1 MTGFQLNAKRPLYL
15 QATTAGLGHMI
26 NPLLIYFSD
35 NDPHMNQVEKAH
47 RKASLMMDS
56 GVLNNSNNSFNSSES
71 NSCEPSSCK
80 HSRRRHSEDAG
91 RTLKAVPVSFNGL
104 LVSTETEAERLDR
117 LLEEQVDCPTNNNNG
132 ICMEVAIPDGR

>member
-1 MTGFQLNAKRPLYL
+1 MNYALPWALNFVYISEQRQHQNMKRRLDSTGSSLNTSFGGSRDDLSCSSC
-15 QATTAGLGHMI
+15 H
-26 NPLLIYFSD
+26 S
-35 NDPHMNQVEKAH
+35 
-47 RKASLMMDS
+47 S
-56 GVLNNSNNSFNSSES
+56 SNNSFNSSES

-91 RTLKAVPVSFNGL
+91 RTLKVVPVSFNGL

-132 ICMEVAIPDGR
+132 ICMEVAIPDGRYR

>member
-56 GVLNNSNNSFNSSES
+56 GVLNNSNNSFNNTNSSCSTFS
-71 NSCEPSSCK
+71 NSGNNFSNSGTGNSS
-80 HSRRRHSEDAG
+80 
-91 RTLKAVPVSFNGL
+91 VSPF
-104 LVSTETEAERLDR
+104 S
-117 LLEEQVDCPTNNNNG
+117 NNNG
-132 ICMEVAIPDGR
+132 NGSSLFPSFVNDPLESVG